1 MKFSKILLLI
11 VVLAMAFAVAGCG
24 ADTTALES
32 AVAAA
37 EDKAD
42 AAAAKADDAVAAAAD
57 AAADAKE
64 AMAAAAEAKADAAA
78 AAGAAAEEV
87 AAAKAAAEAA
97 QAEAAAAKAE
107 AAAAAEEAAA
117 AKEAQAE
124 AAAGA
129 AMAKKTYAE
138 LTVCYPQLGAESDW
152 RTANSA
158 SLKQT
163 AEELGVNLIFSDAQ
177 QKQENQISAM
187 RACIQ
192 QGVDVIALPPVVE
205 DGWDAVL
212 TEAQDAGIPVI
223 IVDRSVSADP
233 SLYAAHIGSDM
244 VLEGQRAA
252 DEMNRLLP
260 DGGKIVELSGTTG
273 SGAAVG
279 RAEGFRMNLN
289 DNIEIIDS
297 QTGNFTTAEGKP
309 VMEAFLK
316 KYEGEIDGA
325 FIHNDNMA
333 IGAVEAMK
341 AAGLEPG
348 EVAIVSVDGTRGGF
362 QLMIDGWVQA
372 DVECNPLLGP
382 QVMEM
387 ALALANGEPV
397 ERETLTNETVYYP
410 EEAEELLPSRLY

>member
-1 MKFSKILLLI
+1 MKLSRVLLVI
-11 VVLAMAFAVAGCG
+11 VVLIAALAIVACG
-24 ADTTALES
+24 S
-32 AVAAA
+32 AAPPAAPPA
-37 EDKAD
+37 E
-42 AAAAKADDAVAAAAD
+42 
-57 AAADAKE
+57 
-64 AMAAAAEAKADAAA
+64 
-78 AAGAAAEEV
+78 
-87 AAAKAAAEAA
+87 KAAP
-97 QAEAAAAKAE
+97 QEAAAP
-107 AAAAAEEAAA
+107 A
-117 AKEAQAE
+117 AKKEY
-124 AAAGA
+124 
-129 AMAKKTYAE
+129 KD
-138 LTVCYPQLGAESDW
+138 LTLCYPQLGAESDW
-152 RTANSA
+152 RTANTA
-158 SLKQT
+158 SFKET
-163 AEELGVNLIFSDAQ
+163 AEQLGVNLVFSDAQ

-192 QGVDVIALPPVVE
+192 QEVDVIALPPVVE

-212 TEAQDAGIPVI
+212 TEAKDAGIPVI
-223 IVDRSVSADP
+223 VVDRSVSADEA
-233 SLYAAHIGSDM
+233 LYDAHIGSDM
-244 VLEGQRAA
+244 VVEGQRAA
-252 DEMNRLLP
+252 DDMNKLLP

-273 SGAAVG
+273 SGAAIG

-333 IGAVEAMK
+333 IGAVEAIK

-348 EVAIVSVDGTRGGF
+348 DIKIVSVDGTRGGF

-387 ALALANGEPV
+387 ALVLANGGTIEPK
-397 ERETLTNETVYYP
+397 EQLTNETVYYP
-410 EEAEELLPSRLY
+410 DEAEALLPSRLY